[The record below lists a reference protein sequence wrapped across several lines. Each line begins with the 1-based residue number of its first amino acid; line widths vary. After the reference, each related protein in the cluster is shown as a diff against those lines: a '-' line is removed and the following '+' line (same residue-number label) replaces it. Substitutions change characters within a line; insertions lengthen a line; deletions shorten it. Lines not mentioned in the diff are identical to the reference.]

1 MANAVIQ
8 QAGTL
13 APTTLGSATVNATDA
28 APTTDADG
36 VSCSGYS
43 AVGVSLAAPSA
54 GATCTLRPWV
64 YLGGQWARVRD
75 SAGALVEFSVG
86 AETLDGRIQAHGDT
100 CSSRGMQRS
109 HTTIPKFPIARYA
122 HPAGHTTA
130 RRRRLFAAS
139 TSRVGTLRATPHAP
153 HFHSAKLPMGSIL
166 HAFLCR

>member
-86 AETLDGRIQAHGDT
+86 ADETFSYVFTVPTVERFLLQVSTLAAAATYTRA
-100 CSSRGMQRS
+100 
-109 HTTIPKFPIARYA
+109 YA
-122 HPAGHTTA
+122 VAGPG
-130 RRRRLFAAS
+130 
-139 TSRVGTLRATPHAP
+139 V
-153 HFHSAKLPMGSIL
+153 
-166 HAFLCR
+166 